1 MEQPK
6 KSIVIEQMVPSSTV
20 VNSTVVTCPQYATS
34 YVTGSNVKCDCSNN
48 LIEMNSFGN
57 GSFPNSICADG
68 SAPNPNTLACP
79 VNISKIQTKDNPKWW
94 CNK

>member
-1 MEQPK
+1 MQQPK
-6 KSIVIEQMVPSSTV
+6 KSIVIERMYTPSTII
-20 VNSTVVTCPQYATS
+20 NCPPYANS
-34 YVTGSNVKCDCSNN
+34 YVSGSNVKCDCDNN

-57 GSFPNSICADG
+57 GSYPNGICANGTSPDPNS
-68 SAPNPNTLACP
+68 LACP